1 MPGSTKLVSVLYCVI
16 IYKFHSVTTIAFG
29 GKRLLL
35 NPHIRL
41 YLIYLIL
48 ACLIADKDYLRF
60 HKDNIHRLLSYSN

>member
-41 YLIYLIL
+41 YLIL